1 MREPSSS
8 GGFGTVWRGLSTT
21 ARLTVVGVVVVVGTG
36 AYLGSGPSAGGGSGG
51 ASQPALEEPSDP
63 PPPEVP
69 PNPSPPETPGRWSGT
84 ISFEETTFSTSEGES
99 PFGRGGHKTE
109 ETSTTRAD
117 VLVTGTLSDH
127 SGGGTSIATLKA
139 RISGTYERMKTYNGW
154 TAESCGAVKNRRMSN
169 TSQESS
175 KGSAEGEATVT
186 VALSADGNYVLGAT
200 SDVEVPVEGTF
211 SGALEVFRAGCVV
224 ETKTN
229 ERTDAPLTQTI
240 DQMLRG
246 AGKVDPSHPN
256 VLMGSTTDEHTP
268 EVVTEGATSRTRT
281 TTTWNLRRN

>member
-1 MREPSSS
+1 MSTKARV
-8 GGFGTVWRGLSTT
+8 TVIGI
-21 ARLTVVGVVVVVGTG
+21 AVVVVVGTG
-36 AYLGSGPSAGGGSGG
+36 GYLGSGLSTGGASGG
-51 ASQPALEEPSDP
+51 ASEPALEEPPGEP
-63 PPPEVP
+63 PPDVSQP
-69 PNPSPPETPGRWSGT
+69 PPPPETPGRWSGT
-84 ISFEETTFSTSEGES
+84 ITFEESTFNTDEGES
-99 PFGRGGHKTE
+99 PFSRGGHKTE
-109 ETSTTRAD
+109 ETSSTRAE

-154 TAESCGAVKNRRMSN
+154 TAESCGAVKNRKMNN

-211 SGALEVFRAGCVV
+211 SGALEVFRAGCAV

-229 ERTDAPLTQTI
+229 ERNDAPLTQTI

-246 AGKVDPSHPN
+246 AGKVDPSNPN
-256 VLMGSTTDEHTP
+256 VLMGSTTESETP
-268 EVVTEGATSRTRT
+268 EVVTQGATSRRRT